1 MHFPVRTCQPGNSSA
16 FASVRLDILIHIIK
30 VIINLLDPVRA
41 ANSGDSQLVPLVP
54 VLIILDVASIGS
66 VLLLLLGVLQ
76 PAPLVPDLQ
85 GAPGHHNETLNIIL
99 KPGSLTAAER
109 VESADSAAQ
118 LAFLVLLDNVE
129 GLTGNASVTGACA
142 VMFDE
147 NCCKSSD
154 DYYVVPR
161 GEKGKLCG
169 TRSGLNPLSSC
180 KSRGLKDDIEALLV
194 LPGCK
199 LEVWDKGSGLE
210 DAEKEERK
218 GFRQGDYKD
227 QVDRYD
233 RNKLVFT
240 ADRSGPHWVEEIN
253 DDFDDMDED
262 IESFR
267 CTCN

>member
-1 MHFPVRTCQPGNSSA
+1 MQSSVALLLLAALPALDAFCLVNSCSTYWSRAKARLQGNSS
-16 FASVRLDILIHIIK
+16 
-30 VIINLLDPVRA
+30 
-41 ANSGDSQLVPLVP
+41 
-54 VLIILDVASIGS
+54 
-66 VLLLLLGVLQ
+66 
-76 PAPLVPDLQ
+76 
-85 GAPGHHNETLNIIL
+85 
-99 KPGSLTAAER
+99 
-109 VESADSAAQ
+109 
-118 LAFLVLLDNVE
+118 
-129 GLTGNASVTGACA
+129 CA

-147 NCCKSSD
+147 NCCKDSD
-154 DYYVVPR
+154 DFLVVYP

-169 TRSGLNPLSSC
+169 TTSGFNPLSSC
-180 KSRGLKDDIEALLV
+180 KGRGLKDDIEALLV
-194 LPGCK
+194 MPGCK

-218 GFRQGDYKD
+218 GFRQGDYRD

-233 RNKLVFT
+233 RNKLVFS